1 MWVFDVLA
9 FGLAVASSVRT
20 AFMGLW
26 VDYICLAMQQI
37 SETSFQLVASTA
49 VYATALYWLFYL
61 SSVTTAFGQSG
72 NPISTETALEADKA
86 RARTAASVF
95 RLGVVIFAASQL
107 FDSIG
112 LNIEQVVQIGSVFS
126 LGISWSM
133 RDSLSSLWASLLMTF
148 TTDVLEGA
156 EIRFNGEWF
165 KVVHRW
171 STFVECEWLAI
182 KNAPLHDPLIDAAA
196 HATLAKG
203 KAKTVPNFMH
213 FIPAASLLDRGYTI
227 RQQDLE

>member
-9 FGLAVASSVRT
+9 VGSEVASIVAA
-20 AFMGLW
+20 AFRELW

-49 VYATALYWLFYL
+49 IYATALYWLFYL

-72 NPISTETALEADKA
+72 STIGTQTALEADKA

-112 LNIEQVVQIGSVFS
+112 LNIEQVVQIGSVFF
-126 LGISWSM
+126 LGISWSV

-171 STFVECEWLAI
+171 STFVECEWLAN
-182 KNAPLHDPLIDAAA
+182 KNAPLHDPSIAAA
-196 HATLAKG
+196 ARLSMEKETKE
-203 KAKTVPNFMH
+203 TVPNFRH

-227 RQQDLE
+227 RQQNLK